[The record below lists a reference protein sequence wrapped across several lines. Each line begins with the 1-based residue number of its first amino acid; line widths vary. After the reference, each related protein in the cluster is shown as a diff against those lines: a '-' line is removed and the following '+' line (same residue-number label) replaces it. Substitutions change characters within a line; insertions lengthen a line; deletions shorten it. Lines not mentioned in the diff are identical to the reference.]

1 MPLSTMVSASPI
13 NGAIQRKIRR
23 KGVAKVGIGI
33 SLVISNEK
41 MDDIIRVI
49 KSPENIIYLL
59 LLSIDGASETVK
71 HEIKKQGGE
80 FPGMLFGNLDA
91 SMLGNML
98 TGKSV
103 LRCCKS
109 RNRI

>member
-1 MPLSTMVSASPI
+1 MPLSTMVSASLI
-13 NGAIQRKIRR
+13 DGAIQRKIRR
-23 KGVAKVGIGI
+23 KGVVKVGIGI

-59 LLSIDGASETVK
+59 LLSIDGVSETVK
-71 HEIKKQGGE
+71 HEIKKQGGG
-80 FPGMLFGNLDA
+80 FPGMIFGNLYA

-98 TGKSV
+98 TGKNV
-103 LRCCKS
+103 LRYCKS
-109 RNRI
+109 RKKM